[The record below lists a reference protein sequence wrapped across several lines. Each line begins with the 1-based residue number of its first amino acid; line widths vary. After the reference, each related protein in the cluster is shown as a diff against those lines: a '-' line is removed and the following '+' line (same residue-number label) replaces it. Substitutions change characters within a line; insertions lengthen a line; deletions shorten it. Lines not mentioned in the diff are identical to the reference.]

1 MMINFIKGLGFM
13 TLCGVGAGLLGGA
26 VGSFGGH
33 GYIDAV
39 GAGWGAFLLA
49 GAYLVWKRL

>member
-1 MMINFIKGLGFM
+1 MIDLIKGLGFM

-26 VGSFGGH
+26 VGTIGGQ

-39 GAGWGAFLLA
+39 EAGWGAFILA
-49 GAYLVWKRL
+49 GAYLVWRKL

>member
-49 GAYLVWKRL
+49 GAYLVWRKL